1 MDCRKRLFSYFLLY
15 LLLFSNTLTFQQ
27 KVLGS
32 LVTDEPDVRKSLLDN
47 RNLLAQGEKKICIR
61 DFCIDKGQLTET
73 FLAKK
78 IREIAEKNAPV
89 TVSSNNLY
97 PLVSSLPGDSF
108 RPSILD
114 LQGASGEQVIPAG
127 DYIIPVKVYCLQK
140 VASSPN
146 GHRYLLGKYGGS
158 SKEVLAALNQAA
170 AGSNVSH
177 NDLQNLSWALQAGA
191 TYKDMPAQMQALVDS
206 LIPWYRSA
214 VKPEWW
220 EEIERIWDKSS
231 QALHLASFQEFLSR
245 NLGDV
250 GRNLLA
256 VKQVR
261 ERLVAH
267 RGDWRNLSDIF
278 LLNDGT
284 PGAGNVLATPWS
296 QLGDGIYAR
305 FVTEGNAN
313 DTGLLMLRIA
323 EAKVSNKKGTTDGT
337 KGLPLLQ
344 MISTALTVY
353 ELYQIITRLVALPE
367 GNQNIQPLTMSP
379 DLLAITKD
387 LIDIGIELCQHRRR
401 PQGTL
406 SRAINILCSVADGT
420 PHITKPKKS
429 STINGK

>member
-1 MDCRKRLFSYFLLY
+1 MNFGKRLFSYFLLS
-15 LLLFSNTLTFQQ
+15 LLLFCNNFTFGQ

-32 LVTDEPDVRKSLLDN
+32 QAVTEEPDLRKGLLNDK
-47 RNLLAQGEKKICIR
+47 NLIVQGEKKICIR
-61 DFCIDKGQLTET
+61 SFCIDKGQLTET
-73 FLAKK
+73 FLAKQ

-114 LQGASGEQVIPAG
+114 LQGASPDQVIPAG
-127 DYIIPVKVYCLQK
+127 DYVIPVKVYYLQK
-140 VASSPN
+140 VASNPN
-146 GHRYLLGKYGGS
+146 GHRYLLGKYGGY

-177 NDLQNLSWALQAGA
+177 SDLQNLSWAIQAGVS
-191 TYKDMPAQMQALVDS
+191 YKSMPTQMQALVDN

-214 VKPEWW
+214 FKPEWW
-220 EEIERIWDKSS
+220 EEIERIWNKSS

-245 NLGDV
+245 HLGET

-256 VKQVR
+256 AKQVR
-261 ERLVAH
+261 ERLVA
-267 RGDWRNLSDIF
+267 RGNNWRNLSDIF

-296 QLGDGIYAR
+296 QLGDGVYAR

-313 DTGLLMLRIA
+313 DTGLLMLRIT
-323 EAKVSNKKGTTDGT
+323 ERKVSQKGTTDGT

-344 MISTALTVY
+344 MIATALTVY
-353 ELYQIITRLVALPE
+353 ELYQLITNLVALPE

-387 LIDIGIELCQHRRR
+387 LIDIGIKLCEPTRI
-401 PQGTL
+401 PQGRL
-406 SRAINILCSVADGT
+406 SRAINIFCSIADGR
-420 PHITKPKKS
+420 PRITKPKKS
-429 STINGK
+429 SIVNN